1 MAFTI
6 AVIGR
11 PNVGKSTLFNK
22 LVGRQFAIVDNTPG
36 VTRDRR
42 EAMGSLGGL
51 EFKIIDTAGLEYEIE
66 ETQLEK
72 RMMDQTEIGV
82 LEADLCLLV
91 VDGREGINSIDEHF
105 AKWLR
110 KKSKETILVVNKCEG
125 KDYGFGFGNEYYKLG
140 FGEPVAIS
148 AEHKEG
154 FNTLYE
160 AIEPFYD
167 KYEDKLSDLEV
178 ETSVDVKA
186 KAGGT
191 KDEKNE
197 DIHGGE
203 EDEEGEKHIQ
213 IAIVGRPNAGKSTL
227 INKLL
232 GKERLITGEEAG
244 ITRDSITIDWEFDGK
259 PIYLIDTAGIR
270 KKSNITK
277 KLEKLSLE
285 NSFRAIRYAHLI
297 IVLIDANTTIE
308 QGIDKQDLA
317 IASMA
322 IREGRGI
329 VFGINKWDEIKEK
342 DAVISEVRYQLEKI
356 LPNIKGIPIIPISG
370 LKGQNVDRLMKDA
383 LKSYESWNIYIS
395 TSKLNNWLR
404 ETTAQHTPPMFKGRA
419 TKLKY
424 MTQAK
429 KRPPTFVVFAN
440 NTSKI
445 KGAYERYLI
454 NQLRKDFKI
463 TCPIRMIFKTSKNP
477 YEDRKKKR

>member
-6 AVIGR
+6 AIIGR

-22 LVGRQFAIVDNTPG
+22 LVGRQFAIVDDIPG

-42 EAMGSLGGL
+42 EAMGSLGEL
-51 EFKIIDTAGLEYEIE
+51 EFKVIDTAGLEYDIAE
-66 ETQLEK
+66 EKLEK
-72 RMMDQTEIGV
+72 RMMEQTEIGV

-91 VDGREGINSIDEHF
+91 VDGRAGVNAVDKHF
-105 AKWLR
+105 AQWLR
-110 KKSKETILVVNKCEG
+110 KKGKETVLVANKCEG
-125 KDYGFGFGNEYYKLG
+125 KDYGYGFGNEYYSLG

-160 AIEPFYD
+160 VIEPIYD
-167 KYEDKLSDLEV
+167 KYKDQLSDLEV
-178 ETSVDVKA
+178 ESGADI
-186 KAGGT
+186 
-191 KDEKNE
+191 DEK
-197 DIHGGE
+197 GE
-203 EDEEGEKHIQ
+203 IEGEVNDEEKHIQ

-227 INKLL
+227 INRLI
-232 GKERLITGEEAG
+232 GKERLITGAEAG
-244 ITRDSITIDWEFDGK
+244 ITRDSISIEWEYDGK

-270 KKSNITK
+270 KKSNITQ

-297 IVLIDANTTIE
+297 IVLIDANTTLE
-308 QGIDKQDLA
+308 EGIDKQDLA

-322 IREGRGI
+322 IDEGRGV
-329 VFGINKWDEIKEK
+329 VFGINKWDEIKHK
-342 DAVISEVRYQLEKI
+342 DEVITEVRYRLEKS
-356 LPNIKGIPIIPISG
+356 LPNVKGLPIVPISG
-370 LKGQNVDRLMKDA
+370 LKGINIDKLMKETLRVYDA
-383 LKSYESWNIYIS
+383 WNKHIP
-395 TSKLNNWLR
+395 TAKLNTWLR
-404 ETTAQHTPPMFKGRA
+404 ETTVQHAPPMFKGRA

-440 NTSKI
+440 NISKI

-463 TCPIRMIFKTSKNP
+463 MCPVRMIFKKSENP
-477 YEDRKKKR
+477 YEERKRKR